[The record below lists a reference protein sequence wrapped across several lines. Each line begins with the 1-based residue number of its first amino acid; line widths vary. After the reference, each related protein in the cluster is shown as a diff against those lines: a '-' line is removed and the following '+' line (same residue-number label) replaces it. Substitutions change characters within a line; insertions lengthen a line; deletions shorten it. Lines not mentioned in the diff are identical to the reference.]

1 MDAPQGATGEPPGAA
16 VPDRAG
22 PAESVEPA
30 GPGAEPGAALRT
42 GEQHAAYTAS
52 YGLGMLVAGRDV
64 TGVAAWGAVA
74 IAVAMLAADTVQRW
88 RR

>member
-22 PAESVEPA
+22 PGAPAAPATPTAAE
-30 GPGAEPGAALRT
+30 AALR
-42 GEQHAAYTAS
+42 GGDQRAAYTAS